1 MGPCYGAL
9 LGWLQ
14 KEPPLWRYTHRGV
27 DDCAEFRRADRA
39 TVFRRTDYVPAKIR
53 AFLDFFTATR
63 VQDQLRE
70 DVRPILDD
78 E

>member
-39 TVFRRTDYVPAKIR
+39 TVFRRTDYTADGARTLVEYLNQRSLTCVPDTAK
-53 AFLDFFTATR
+53 
-63 VQDQLRE
+63 
-70 DVRPILDD
+70 
-78 E
+78 